1 MKMVSNYQYALRVF
15 VSVLIAA
22 FITIF
27 FFQQQAFTQEN
38 IKKRLFKEVD
48 ELFTQAK
55 VEQAD
60 ILSPQNFRKASEKY
74 SEAEKAFDK
83 GKNVTKKI
91 DEIKKLLHIAID
103 NAKLGQV
110 TFEHLLTARDNALEA
125 GATEYAK
132 ELFDKAESMFD
143 NAARTLE
150 KGNVNKAKEKALQSE
165 KLYREAELVAIK
177 GSIIGNVKKE
187 LKKAEEE
194 KIYKYAPLTLK
205 HAQDLLTA
213 AETILNSNRS
223 AKTEAR
229 EKAELAEYEVN
240 HARYLA
246 EQIKKLKKDDLNW
259 EKLILEHEGYF
270 KKFMKELDFSPK
282 FDNGLEKPIQSAVKA
297 IRNIKKQNKE
307 LSQEISSLDQ
317 KIEKLEE
324 EKIDLQNELAKIKE
338 KEAGLRT
345 QLTLEQKRKEKF
357 KKIESLFNENE
368 AKVFREG
375 DKIKIRL
382 LGLNFASGKSV
393 IDPEYFGLLTKL
405 QRAIRIFPDYH
416 IMIEGHTDNKGD
428 SRRNKSLSLRRA
440 KAVMSYLIANMGLP
454 ESQISAFGYGE
465 DKPIAS
471 NETEQGRTKNRRI
484 DVVLSPTK

>member
-15 VSVLIAA
+15 VSILIAV

-27 FFQQQAFTQEN
+27 FFQQQAFTQED

-60 ILSPQNFRKASEKY
+60 ILSPQIFRKASEKY
-74 SEAEKAFDK
+74 NDAEKAFDK

-91 DEIKKLLHIAID
+91 DEIKKLLRVAID

-110 TFEHLLTARDNALEA
+110 TFEHLLKARDNAVEA
-125 GATEYAK
+125 GAIEYAK
-132 ELFDKAESMFD
+132 ELFDKAESIFD

-150 KGNVNKAKEKALQSE
+150 KGNVKKAKEKALQSE

-270 KKFMKELDFSPK
+270 KKFMKELDFTPK

-428 SRRNKSLSLRRA
+428 ARRNKSLSLRRA

-471 NETEQGRTKNRRI
+471 NETEQGRTQNRRI